1 MSKYDVASEQSL
13 NELNTHLTSHIFIGG
28 QTPNGQD
35 ALTYE
40 AFVGNVPSA
49 EKYPGIAGW
58 YGLIHYFRP
67 NVQEQWKAE
76 DAKKAA
82 PAEKKDKKP
91 EHKKVEPKKE
101 EIADEDDLFG
111 DDDEEDPAE
120 KAAREERMK
129 KALEAK
135 KAKDDK
141 KAKEGKTEKQVIA
154 KSLIILDV
162 KVFEMDQ
169 DLAALAKKIF
179 EIVMD
184 GLVWKTEFKTPEIA
198 FGMKKLVVG
207 LVVEDEKVSVDDVI
221 EIIQGWEEEVQSV
234 DIASFDK
241 I

>member
-1 MSKYDVASEQSL
+1 MSKYDVNNEQSL
-13 NELNTHLTSHIFIGG
+13 NELNTHLTNHIFIGG
-28 QTPNGQD
+28 QTPSGQD

-40 AFVGNVPSA
+40 AFEGKVPSA

-58 YGLIHYFRP
+58 YGLLHYFTP
-67 NVQEQWKAE
+67 HVKEQWKAE
-76 DAKKAA
+76 DAKKNTPA
-82 PAEKKDKKP
+82 PKKEEKK
-91 EHKKVEPKKE
+91 EVKKVEPKKE
-101 EIADEDDLFG
+101 EKDEDDLFG
-111 DDDEEDPAE
+111 DDDDEDPAE
-120 KAAREERMK
+120 KAAREERMR

-141 KAKEGKTEKQVIA
+141 KAKDGKTEKAVIA

-179 EIVMD
+179 EIQMD
-184 GLVWKTEFKTPEIA
+184 GLLWKTEFKTPEIA

-221 EIIQGWEEEVQSV
+221 EIITGWEEEVQSV